1 METTLNF
8 SAILLAGLVN
18 MAIGALWYSP
28 LLFGNIWMKGV
39 KLNKTD
45 IANSKGMGLRY
56 AVQFLMGLFMVYV
69 LAHYIDYMQASTAS
83 QGAEVAFWPWAG
95 FMLPLMVGEMLWS
108 EKPFSVF
115 IINASHYLF
124 ALMTAGIIL
133 AVWQ

>member
-8 SAILLAGLVN
+8 SAILLVGIIN
-18 MAIGALWYSP
+18 MVIGALWYSP
-28 LLFGNIWMKGV
+28 FLFGNIWMKGM
-39 KLNKTD
+39 KF
-45 IANSKGMGLRY
+45 SKSDVSNAKNMGLRY
-56 AVQFLMGLFMVYV
+56 AVQFLMGLFMVFV
-69 LAHYIDYMQASTAS
+69 LAHYVDAMNASTVY
-83 QGAEVAFWPWAG
+83 QGAEIAFWPWAG

-115 IINASHYLF
+115 VINASHYLV